1 MPSQKSKPQLRI
13 DILCLFPKS
22 LERFFS
28 FGLLAKAQRDVCI
41 QIKLHDLRNWSR
53 DKRRVVDDRP
63 YGGGAGM
70 ILKIEPLVAAVKE
83 IKSTFIKK
91 PYVIF
96 TSPGGTKYNQSKA
109 KSLLKKRNLIIV
121 CGRYEGV
128 DERFIKS
135 QVDEEISIGDYII
148 NGGEA
153 AALVLVE
160 SLSRLI
166 PGVLG
171 NEQSLKEESFSRG
184 LLEYPQYTRPEIFE
198 NRRVPIV
205 LLSGNHQKIKHWRY
219 KKSLEKTKRIRPD
232 LLDST

>member
-1 MPSQKSKPQLRI
+1 MLSQKSNPQLRI
-13 DILCLFPKS
+13 GILCLFPKS

-28 FGLLAKAQRDVCI
+28 LGLLAKAQEEGLL
-41 QIKLHDLRNWSR
+41 QITLHDLRKWSG
-53 DKRRVVDDRP
+53 DKRKSVDDRP

-70 ILKIEPLVAAVKE
+70 ILKIEPLAAAIKE
-83 IKSTFIKK
+83 IKSTFVKT

-96 TSPGGTKYNQSKA
+96 TSPSGTKYNQSKA

-135 QVDEEISIGDYII
+135 QVDEEISIGDYIL

-153 AALVLVE
+153 AALVMVE

-171 NEQSLKEESFSRG
+171 NEHSLKEESFNRG
-184 LLEYPQYTRPEIFE
+184 LLEYPQYTRPEVFK
-198 NRRVPIV
+198 NKKVPAI
-205 LLSGNHQKIKHWRY
+205 LLSGNHQKIKLWRF
-219 KKSLEKTKRIRPD
+219 KKSLEKTKKIRPD
-232 LLDST
+232 LLESR